1 MIELKGKTWQMN
13 EQGEV
18 AQLKAD
24 LMALSRGFQHVSGCI
39 PEFVRA
45 CGGSDDWKYKKLWE
59 ISKCLGIISRY
70 PKFSKTFLLQLRT
83 CCHPCKVETQ

>member
-1 MIELKGKTWQMN
+1 MIELKGKTWQIK

-24 LMALSRGFQHVSGCI
+24 LMALSRGFQLSGCI

-45 CGGSDDWKYKKLWE
+45 LWWE
-59 ISKCLGIISRY
+59 
-70 PKFSKTFLLQLRT
+70 
-83 CCHPCKVETQ
+83 

>member
-45 CGGSDDWKYKKLWE
+45 LWWE
-59 ISKCLGIISRY
+59 
-70 PKFSKTFLLQLRT
+70 
-83 CCHPCKVETQ
+83 